1 MATRSLGAAPDEVFK
16 ALGNPARLTLVRTLM
31 DGEHCVCDLV
41 QAGGLGWSTT
51 SKHLDVLREAG
62 VVSSDRRGQK
72 IFYRLEL
79 QCVSHFIAC
88 LDRARPGR
96 SAGHIACNCA

>member
-1 MATRSLGAAPDEVFK
+1 MASRLHGASPDKVFK
-16 ALGNPARLTLVRTLM
+16 ALGNPTRLTIVRTLM

-41 QAGGLGWSTT
+41 NAVGLGWSTT

-62 VVSSDRRGQK
+62 IVSSDRRGQK

-79 QCVSHFIAC
+79 ACVTHFIDC
-88 LDRARPGR
+88 LDKPRTGRTTKRA
-96 SAGHIACNCA
+96 ACCA